1 NNMTVQPTNYAGNI
15 KSDSQGSAFK
25 SIVQSNNGRI
35 KITHNYI
42 PSVSSNL
49 YLIEVIVENIGETPI
64 GDLKYRRVMEWDTP
78 PTVFS
83 EWVEIHVDSAPN
95 FLQASNEG
103 FNTVDPLVPL
113 FGTLIDPGDSDY
125 FDGPLDQGA
134 AFDFG
139 FGQLLPGQFQKF
151 QLFYGA
157 AETRNEALNALNLV
171 MADAWSIAYPNT
183 STNEPAIDG
192 PNVFIFGYKKGM
204 QCTCQSSFIL
214 PPSTNI
220 VRNGNE
226 TGKGSLNRKGS
237 SQGRVRICKNCNINN
252 QELFEFSFSGSQNS
266 FGNILFVA
274 DKYTVD
280 FCCINEEGKNTVIY
294 TGMGQRMDFSG
305 TTTVNFSLTL
315 IHHDKLILDL
325 DGEIFV
331 ASNLGGNISVI
342 NCNNIFPDCVD

>member
-1 NNMTVQPTNYAGNI
+1 
-15 KSDSQGSAFK
+15 
-25 SIVQSNNGRI
+25 
-35 KITHNYI
+35 
-42 PSVSSNL
+42 
-49 YLIEVIVENIGETPI
+49 
-64 GDLKYRRVMEWDTP
+64 
-78 PTVFS
+78 
-83 EWVEIHVDSAPN
+83 
-95 FLQASNEG
+95 
-103 FNTVDPLVPL
+103 
-113 FGTLIDPGDSDY
+113 
-125 FDGPLDQGA
+125 
-134 AFDFG
+134 
-139 FGQLLPGQFQKF
+139 
-151 QLFYGA
+151 
-157 AETRNEALNALNLV
+157 
-171 MADAWSIAYPNT
+171 
-183 STNEPAIDG
+183 EPAIDG